1 MERKGIRWS
10 RVLRERGVPSDLLR
24 LRNQVEGCGRQRRHV
39 QRLANVA
46 SRVGVAGVMVE
57 RRARDEVQQ
66 RQATQYSQRAPRTF
80 VPENIL

>member
-1 MERKGIRWS
+1 MEGKGIRWS
-10 RVLRERGVPSDLLR
+10 CVLRERGVPGDLLR
-24 LRNQVEGCGRQRRHV
+24 PGDQLEGCGRQRGHV

-66 RQATQYSQRAPRTF
+66 RQATQYRQRAARTF
-80 VPENIL
+80 VPENVP